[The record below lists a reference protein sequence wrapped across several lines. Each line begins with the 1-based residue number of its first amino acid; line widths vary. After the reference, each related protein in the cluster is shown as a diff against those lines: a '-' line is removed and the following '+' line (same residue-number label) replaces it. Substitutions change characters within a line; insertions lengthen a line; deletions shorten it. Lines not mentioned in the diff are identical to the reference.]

1 VLSGSFLS
9 GDGEV
14 VTVEE
19 AAGGALKKLLKRSS
33 PPEVPAPPADEDVAT
48 GVSVKK

>member
-1 VLSGSFLS
+1 VLSASFLS

-19 AAGGALKKLLKRSS
+19 AGAGALKKLLKISS
-33 PPEVPAPPADEDVAT
+33 PPEVPAPPADEDVPT

>member
-1 VLSGSFLS
+1 MLSASFLS

-14 VTVEE
+14 VRVEE
-19 AAGGALKKLLKRSS
+19 AAAGALKKLLKISS
-33 PPEVPAPPADEDVAT
+33 PPEVPAPPADDVPT